1 MVGIYDLNEC
11 SDLGY
16 KDRLDIY
23 KEVGFLE
30 VALYL
35 DSNYN
40 RADEDYREIIKYARN
55 IGLKVNQVH
64 IDYKISNLISDDTTN
79 EYFDYVSSK
88 LDEATSLQI
97 PYVVTHAS
105 KGDTPP
111 KITSLGLEKL
121 IKLSKDFENKDVY
134 LCIENVRN
142 NKNLDSILKLGL
154 NNIAVCFDVG
164 HAHCY
169 SNEYTLFK
177 KLKPFIRC
185 SHIHNNNGED
195 THQTPLDGEIDCKYF
210 IKRLTKIEGAS
221 NCLECYPPR
230 GHKLDSDAFK
240 RFVESLYNEVKSLEK

>member
-23 KEVGFLE
+23 KEAGFLE

-35 DSNYN
+35 DLNYN
-40 RADEDYREIIKYARN
+40 RADEDYVEIIKYARN

-64 IDYKISNLISDDTTN
+64 IDYKISNLIGDDTTN

-121 IKLSKDFENKDVY
+121 VKLSKDFENKDVY

>member
-23 KEVGFLE
+23 KEAGFLE

-35 DSNYN
+35 DLNYN
-40 RADEDYREIIKYARN
+40 RADEDYVEIIKYARN

-64 IDYKISNLISDDTTN
+64 IDYKISNLIGDDTTN

>member
-11 SDLGY
+11 TDLDY
-16 KDRLDIY
+16 RERLEIY
-23 KEVGFLE
+23 KSAGFLE

-35 DSNYN
+35 DDRYNKPEENYV
-40 RADEDYREIIKYARN
+40 DIIKYARN

-79 EYFDYVSSK
+79 EYFDYINAK
-88 LDEATSLQI
+88 LDEASTLHI
-97 PYVVTHAS
+97 PYVVSHAS

-121 IKLSKDFENKDVY
+121 STILKGYENKDIY

-142 NKNLDSILKLGL
+142 NKNLDAILKLGL
-154 NNIAVCFDVG
+154 SNVAVCFDVG

-185 SHIHNNNGED
+185 SHIHNNYGSD
-195 THQTPLDGEIDCKYF
+195 THETPLSGEIDGKYF
-210 IKRLTKIEGAS
+210 IKRLSKIEGAS

-230 GHKLDSDAFK
+230 GHKLDRDAFVK
-240 RFVESLYNEVKSLEK
+240 FVEDLYNDTRNLEK

>member
-1 MVGIYDLNEC
+1 MIGIYDLNEC

-16 KDRLDIY
+16 KDRLETY
-23 KEVGFLE
+23 KKVGFNE

-35 DSNYN
+35 DKGYN
-40 RADEDYREIIKYARN
+40 REGEDYVEIIKYARN
-55 IGLKVNQVH
+55 IGLKVHQVH

-79 EYFDYVSSK
+79 EYFDYIYSK
-88 LDEATSLQI
+88 LDEATTLQI
-97 PYVVTHAS
+97 PYVITHAS

-111 KITSLGLEKL
+111 KITALGLEKL
-121 IKLSKDFENKDVY
+121 TAISKAFENKDVY

-142 NKNLDSILKLGL
+142 NKNLDNILKLGL
-154 NNIAVCFDVG
+154 NNVAVCFDVG

-185 SHIHNNNGED
+185 SHIHNNFGQD
-195 THQTPLDGEIDCKYF
+195 THETPLSGEIDCKYF
-210 IKRLTKIEGAS
+210 IKRLSKIEGAS

-230 GHKLDSDAFK
+230 GHRLDRDAFV
-240 RFVESLYNEVKSLEK
+240 RFVENLYNEVKTLEK